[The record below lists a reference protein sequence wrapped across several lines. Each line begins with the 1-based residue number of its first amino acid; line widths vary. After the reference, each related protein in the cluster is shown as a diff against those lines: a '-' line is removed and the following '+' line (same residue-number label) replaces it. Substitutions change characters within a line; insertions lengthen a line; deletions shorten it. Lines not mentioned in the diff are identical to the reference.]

1 MKLNQIIKNFKPIQ
15 KGSLKEIE
23 PLTVYGLDII
33 SCKNLNKQFMGI
45 KAIDNLSVGI
55 PQAMTTGLIGPN
67 GSGKTTLMNII
78 TGMIRPD
85 SGKIRIR
92 DKKRDRIKAHEL
104 RKYRMAR
111 TFQDG
116 RLIEQLSVED
126 NLMLPVA
133 ENTIISGLKE
143 INIKDYKLRM
153 NNVLQATSLIAHRH
167 KRAEELSY
175 GLRKLLEIGRLL
187 MQDADIYFFD
197 EPFTGLFPEV
207 VEQVCDII
215 AGLQKQ
221 GKTIVITEH
230 NMGLIKR
237 LCDNIIVL
245 DHGTLLAEG
254 KPDDVLQNKAV
265 REAYL
270 GV

>member
-1 MKLNQIIKNFKPIQ
+1 MKSLII
-15 KGSLKEIE
+15 
-23 PLTVYGLDII
+23 
-33 SCKNLNKQFMGI
+33 
-45 KAIDNLSVGI
+45 
-55 PQAMTTGLIGPN
+55 
-67 GSGKTTLMNII
+67 
-78 TGMIRPD
+78 
-85 SGKIRIR
+85 
-92 DKKRDRIKAHEL
+92 
-104 RKYRMAR
+104 
-111 TFQDG
+111 
-116 RLIEQLSVED
+116 
-126 NLMLPVA
+126 
-133 ENTIISGLKE
+133 E

-215 AGLQKQ
+215 AGLQQQ
-221 GKTIVITEH
+221 GKTIVIIEH